1 MNKLSKILLFVI
13 TIVGAFL
20 GINKVDAR
28 TYEGQIK
35 AGPYVGGPFYVMHT
49 RGESKMWFKGQFIVR
64 TSDGHFVYCVQ
75 PMTKINSD
83 ATYEVT
89 TEDIQAVANIPLDTW
104 NKISKIAYY
113 GYGYKDATHDHTDD
127 TYYLA
132 AQMLIWKLADP
143 NVDSFFTDTLKGNR
157 NDSILAGQM
166 NSIMDL
172 VNNHN
177 TTPNFTN
184 FPDTMVVGQNIN
196 INDSNGVLNNYQISN
211 VDNGSATI
219 NGNNLSLTA
228 TNVGQLTIT
237 LTKSGNRY
245 GSPIELY
252 YATSSQNVIKRGDI
266 DPIRIVKKVTVFG
279 GDIKIHKTDSET
291 KNNKAQG
298 EATLK
303 GAIYG
308 IYKEDGT
315 KVGTITTNDDGTTK
329 SDYLPSLG
337 RYYLLEEKA
346 SNGYK
351 LDPNKYYFDV
361 TLDQLHPEVQVF
373 EDVIKRTFQFIK
385 VYADNKTGIMT
396 PEIGV
401 KFGIYNNKNE
411 LVKTLITD
419 AQGSFDIT
427 LPYGKYVVKQLTSTK
442 GYEKA
447 KDFTIEVKEDGGIV
461 KKVIANAE
469 ITARLKVIK
478 IDKDTGVVIK
488 RSGIKF
494 KIINAKT
501 KKYVKQTITYPSAKT
516 IDTFE
521 TDENGILITP
531 YPLES
536 GTYFLEEVD
545 QKIDGYLW
553 NKNSVEFTIDENSKL
568 VNDDE
573 FGILYEVKFE
583 NKEVKGEITIHKNG
597 EKAKISNNGYKYVK
611 INLANVKFGLYAKED
626 IYSANGVLKY
636 SKNQLINTYIT
647 DSNGNIKIQNL
658 YLGKYYL
665 KELETDNNH
674 VLSEKKYEFE
684 LKYKDQ
690 YTPIIKYN
698 LVIDNY
704 LKKGILDF
712 TKTDFTTGKVIPNT
726 LIEVYN
732 KNDEL
737 LYTGKTDKNG
747 KIRIN
752 NLPYGE
758 YYIIEKEPST
768 GYKLNNEKVYFEIK
782 EDGQVVKANMT
793 NEKIKGT
800 LEFTKVDV
808 SSSEAL
814 PNTTIQIYN
823 EKDELIFIGTT
834 NEEGKIVIANL
845 EYGKYYI
852 LEKNAPK
859 GYKLN
864 EEKMWFEIKEDGQV
878 VKATMK
884 DERIIE
890 VPNTSSNT
898 YLDLIAGGI
907 VLLGASLILVSNL
920 KNKRK

>member
-279 GDIKIHKTDSET
+279 GDVKIHKTDSET

-478 IDKDTGVVIK
+478 IDKDTGDVIK

-501 KKYVKQTITYPSAKT
+501 KKYVKQTITYPTAKT
-516 IDTFE
+516 IDVFE

-583 NKEVKGEITIHKNG
+583 NKAVKGSLELTKTG
-597 EKAKISNNGYKYVK
+597 EKVELTNKGYVYTEINLKDVK
-611 INLANVKFGLYAKED
+611 IGLYANED
-626 IYSANGVLKY
+626 IYYSLGNLKY
-636 SKNQLINTYIT
+636 KKDTLIKILIT
-647 DSNGNIKIQNL
+647 DENGYAKVENL
-658 YLGKYYL
+658 FLGKYYL
-665 KELETDNNH
+665 QEIETINNH
-674 VLSEKKYEFE
+674 ILDKTKYTFE

-690 YTPIIKYN
+690 YTKII
-698 LVIDNY
+698 NY
-704 LKKGILDF
+704 TTLLK
-712 TKTDFTTGKVIPNT
+712 NH
-726 LIEVYN
+726 
-732 KNDEL
+732 
-737 LYTGKTDKNG
+737 
-747 KIRIN
+747 
-752 NLPYGE
+752 LP
-758 YYIIEKEPST
+758 
-768 GYKLNNEKVYFEIK
+768 
-782 EDGQVVKANMT
+782 
-793 NEKIKGT
+793 KGT
-800 LEFTKVDV
+800 LEFTKSDF
-808 SSSEAL
+808 SNDKTL
-814 PNTTIQIYN
+814 PNTLIEIYTEN
-823 EKDELIFIGTT
+823 DELVYVGRTDS
-834 NEEGKIVIANL
+834 NGKIIINEL
-845 EYGKYYI
+845 PLGKYYI
-852 LEKNAPK
+852 IEKQAPE
-859 GYKLN
+859 GYKIN
-864 EEKMWFEIKEDGQV
+864 PDKMWFEILEDGKI
-878 VKATMK
+878 VKAIMK
-884 DERIIE
+884 DEVIE
-890 VPNTSSNT
+890 VPNTGVNDSHIIDIIGLVFIT
-898 YLDLIAGGI
+898 GGVGFI
-907 VLLGASLILVSNL
+907 IYD
-920 KNKRK
+920 KKRKK